1 MSLPPLP
8 FDPSCCL
15 IAGEW
20 RPPQS
25 LEKLE
30 LANPSDGSIMT
41 EIASGN
47 SNDIDAAVTNA
58 THAFEQCWSVTP
70 AAAAAR
76 ISRYEG
82 MEAHARTGDVRL
94 KKYGYSN

>member
-8 FDPSCCL
+8 FDPSFCL

-41 EIASGN
+41 EIASG
-47 SNDIDAAVTNA
+47 
-58 THAFEQCWSVTP
+58 E
-70 AAAAAR
+70 
-76 ISRYEG
+76 
-82 MEAHARTGDVRL
+82 
-94 KKYGYSN
+94 